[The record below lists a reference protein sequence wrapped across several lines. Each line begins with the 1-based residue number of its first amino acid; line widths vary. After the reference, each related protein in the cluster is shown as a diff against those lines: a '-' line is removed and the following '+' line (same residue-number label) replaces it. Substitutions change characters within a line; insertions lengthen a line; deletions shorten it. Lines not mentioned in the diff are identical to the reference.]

1 MPGSQDFTPDPRNNA
16 VKVLLNGQ
24 LVPAHEAQVS
34 LFDAGFALGDG
45 VWEGLRLHR
54 GALLF
59 LDAHLDR
66 LYRGAAALRIDIGM
80 TREALIASLT
90 ELLRANAMT
99 DGAHLRLMVTR
110 GRKSTINQDPRFTQG
125 AATIA
130 VTAEF
135 KVRSAEARPLALAMS
150 SIRTSPPEIF
160 DMHLNTHSRLNY
172 IRALIEVM
180 DDGADEAIMLD
191 HRGYVASC
199 NATNLF
205 WVRDGTVYTSRDDFC
220 FNGIT
225 RANIIALCRDGAA
238 PLQQGDW
245 LPDHLLAA
253 DEAFVTGTMGGVTP
267 VGSIN
272 GRALRFALGSGSG
285 PGSGPVTMAL
295 RDAYERLKDAYAQEH
310 AVQ

>member
-1 MPGSQDFTPDPRNNA
+1 M
-16 VKVLLNGQ
+16 VLLNGE
-24 LVPAHEAQVS
+24 LVQAREAQVS

-45 VWEGLRLHR
+45 VWEGLRLHK

-59 LDAHLDR
+59 LEAHLDR
-66 LYRGAAALRIDIGM
+66 LYRGAAELRIDIGL
-80 TREALIASLT
+80 TPEELTASLWH
-90 ELLRANAMT
+90 LLRANGME

-110 GRKSTINQDPRFTQG
+110 GRKSTINQDPRFTLGQS
-125 AATIA
+125 TIA

-135 KVRSAEARPLALAMS
+135 KQRPAEVRPLALAIS

-172 IRALIEVM
+172 IRALLEVM

-191 HRGYVASC
+191 HRGFVASC

-205 WVRDGTVYTSRDDFC
+205 WVKDGIVFTSRDDFC

-225 RANIIALCRDGAA
+225 RGNVIALCREGAA

-245 LPDHLLAA
+245 LAEDLLAA
-253 DEAFVTGTMGGVTP
+253 DEVFVTGTMGGVTP
-267 VGSIN
+267 AGSIN
-272 GRALRFALGSGSG
+272 GCALRLA
-285 PGSGPVTMAL
+285 PGPVTIAL
-295 RDAYERLKDAYAQEH
+295 REAYERLKDAYAMEDTAQ
-310 AVQ
+310 

>member
-1 MPGSQDFTPDPRNNA
+1 MPGSQDFVPDTRNNA
-16 VKVLLNGQ
+16 VLVLLDGK

-34 LFDAGFALGDG
+34 LFDAGFGLGDG
-45 VWEGLRLHR
+45 VWEGLRLHK

-59 LDAHLDR
+59 LEAHLDR
-66 LYRGAAALRIDIGM
+66 LYAGAAALRIDIGM
-80 TREALIASLT
+80 SRAALTASLW
-90 ELLRANAMT
+90 ELLRANGME

-110 GRKSTINQDPRFTQG
+110 GRKSTINQDPRIALG
-125 AATIA
+125 PATIA

-135 KVRSAEARPLALAMS
+135 KRRSAEARPLALAMS

-160 DMHLNTHSRLNY
+160 DMHLNTHSRVNY
-172 IRALIEVM
+172 IRALLEVM
-180 DDGADEAIMLD
+180 DEGADEAIMLD
-191 HRGYVASC
+191 HRGFVASC

-205 WVRDGTVYTSRDDFC
+205 WVKDGTVFTSRDDFC

-225 RANIIALCRDGAA
+225 RGNVIALCRDGVA

-253 DEAFVTGTMGGVTP
+253 DEAFVTGTMGGVTA

-272 GRALRFALGSGSG
+272 GRTLQPA
-285 PGSGPVTMAL
+285 PGPVTIAI
-295 RDAYERLKDAYAQEH
+295 REAYEGLKDAYAEEH
-310 AVQ
+310 APR

>member
-1 MPGSQDFTPDPRNNA
+1 MPGSQDFTPDPRNA
-16 VKVLLNGQ
+16 ALMVLLNGE
-24 LVPAHEAQVS
+24 LVPAQEAQVS

-45 VWEGLRLHR
+45 VWEGLRLHK

-59 LDAHLDR
+59 LEAHLDR
-66 LYRGAAALRIDIGM
+66 LYRGAAALRIEIGL
-80 TREALIASLT
+80 TRAELVASLHD
-90 ELLRANAMT
+90 LLRANGMT

-110 GRKSTINQDPRFTQG
+110 GRKSTINQDPRFTNG
-125 AATIA
+125 NPTIA

-135 KVRSAEARPLALAMS
+135 KRRPAYAPPLALAVS

-172 IRALIEVM
+172 IRALLEVM
-180 DDGADEAIMLD
+180 EDGADEAIMLD
-191 HRGYVASC
+191 HRGFVASC

-205 WVRDGTVYTSRDDFC
+205 WVKDGTVFTSRDDFC

-225 RANIIALCRDGAA
+225 RGNVITLCRGGAA

-245 LPDHLLAA
+245 LADDLLAA
-253 DEAFVTGTMGGVTP
+253 DEVFVTGTMGGVTP

-272 GRALRFALGSGSG
+272 GRPL
-285 PGSGPVTMAL
+285 PVVPGPVTIAI
-295 RDAYERLKDAYAQEH
+295 REAYEGLKDAYAMEH
-310 AVQ
+310 AAQ

>member
-1 MPGSQDFTPDPRNNA
+1 MPGSQDFTPDTRNEA
-16 VKVLLNGQ
+16 LMVLLNGA

-45 VWEGLRLHR
+45 VWEGLRLHK

-59 LDAHLDR
+59 LEAHLDR
-66 LYRGAAALRIDIGM
+66 LYQGAAALRIEIGM
-80 TREALIASLT
+80 TRDALTASLRG
-90 ELLRANAMT
+90 LLRANGME

-110 GRKSTINQDPRFTQG
+110 GRKSTINQDPRFTLG
-125 AATIA
+125 APTIA

-135 KVRSAEARPLALAMS
+135 KRRSAAAKPLALAMS
-150 SIRTSPPEIF
+150 SIRTSPPDIF
-160 DMHLNTHSRLNY
+160 DMHLNTHSRVNY
-172 IRALIEVM
+172 IRALLEVM
-180 DDGADEAIMLD
+180 DEGADEAIMLD
-191 HRGYVASC
+191 HLGFVASC

-205 WVRDGTVYTSRDDFC
+205 WVKDGTVFTSRDEFC

-225 RANIIALCRDGAA
+225 RGNVIALCRAGAA

-253 DEAFVTGTMGGVTP
+253 DEVFVTGTMGGVTA

-272 GRALRFALGSGSG
+272 GRALQAA
-285 PGSGPVTMAL
+285 PGPVTMGLAQ
-295 RDAYERLKDAYAQEH
+295 AYERLKDAYAEEH
-310 AVQ
+310 ANQ

>member
-1 MPGSQDFTPDPRNNA
+1 MPGSQDFIPDTRNNA
-16 VKVLLNGQ
+16 LLVLLNGK

-45 VWEGLRLHR
+45 VWEGLRLHK

-59 LDAHLDR
+59 LEAHLDR
-66 LYRGAAALRIDIGM
+66 LYAGAAALRIDIGLSRAEL
-80 TREALIASLT
+80 TDSLRD
-90 ELLRANAMT
+90 LLHANGME

-110 GRKSTINQDPRFTQG
+110 GRKSTINQDPRFTLG
-125 AATIA
+125 EPTIA

-135 KVRSAEARPLALAMS
+135 KRRATEARPLALAMS

-172 IRALIEVM
+172 IRALLEVM

-191 HRGYVASC
+191 HRGFVASC

-205 WVRDGTVYTSRDDFC
+205 WVKDGTVFTSRNDFC

-225 RANIIALCRDGAA
+225 RGNVIALCRDGVA

-245 LPDHLLAA
+245 RPDHLLTA
-253 DEAFVTGTMGGVTP
+253 DEVFVTGTMGGITA

-272 GRALRFALGSGSG
+272 GRSLQSS
-285 PGSGPVTMAL
+285 PGPVTIAV
-295 RDAYERLKDAYAQEH
+295 REAYERLKDVYAEEH
-310 AVQ
+310 ATQ

>member
-1 MPGSQDFTPDPRNNA
+1 MPGSQDFVPDTRN
-16 VKVLLNGQ
+16 KELLVLLNGK

-45 VWEGLRLHR
+45 VWEGLRLHK

-59 LDAHLDR
+59 LEAHLDR
-66 LYRGAAALRIDIGM
+66 LYRGAAALRIDIGV
-80 TREALIASLT
+80 TREELTASLWN
-90 ELLRANAMT
+90 LLRANGME

-110 GRKSTINQDPRFTQG
+110 GRKATINQDPRFTLG
-125 AATIA
+125 GPTIA
-130 VTAEF
+130 ATAEF
-135 KVRSAEARPLALAMS
+135 KRRAADAKSLVLAMS

-180 DDGADEAIMLD
+180 DEGADEAIMLD
-191 HRGYVASC
+191 HLGYVASC

-205 WVRDGTVYTSRDDFC
+205 WVKDGTVFTSRDEFC

-225 RANIIALCRDGAA
+225 RSNVIALCRDGAA
-238 PLQQGDW
+238 PLLQGDW

-253 DEAFVTGTMGGVTP
+253 DEVFVTGTMGGITA
-267 VGSIN
+267 VGSVN
-272 GRALRFALGSGSG
+272 GHALRSA
-285 PGSGPVTMAL
+285 PGPVTMSISQ
-295 RDAYERLKDAYAQEH
+295 AYEGLKDAYAKEH
-310 AVQ
+310 AKQ

>member
-1 MPGSQDFTPDPRNNA
+1 MPGSQDFAPDHRNDT
-16 VKVLLNGQ
+16 VMVLLNGE
-24 LVPAHEAQVS
+24 LVPAHTAQVS
-34 LFDAGFALGDG
+34 LFDAGFGLGDG
-45 VWEGLRLHR
+45 VWEGLRLHK

-80 TREALIASLT
+80 TRAQLTASLWD
-90 ELLRANAMT
+90 LLRANAME

-110 GRKSTINQDPRFTQG
+110 GRKSTINQDPRFTTG
-125 AATIA
+125 KPTIA

-135 KVRSAEARPLALAMS
+135 KQRAAEARPLALALS

-160 DMHLNTHSRLNY
+160 DMHLNTHSRVNY
-172 IRALIEVM
+172 IRALLEVI
-180 DDGADEAIMLD
+180 DGGADEAIMLD
-191 HRGYVASC
+191 HRGFVASC

-205 WVRDGTVYTSRDDFC
+205 WVIDGTVYTSHDDFC

-225 RANIIALCRDGAA
+225 RGNVIALCRDGAA

-245 LPDHLLAA
+245 LPDHLLSA
-253 DEAFVTGTMGGVTP
+253 DEVFVTGTMGGVTA

-272 GRALRFALGSGSG
+272 GRALPFA
-285 PGSGPVTMAL
+285 PGPVTIAL
-295 RDAYERLKDAYAQEH
+295 AQVYQRLKDAYAKEH
-310 AVQ
+310 AAK

>member
-1 MPGSQDFTPDPRNNA
+1 MPGSQDFAPDLRNES
-16 VKVLLNGQ
+16 VLVLLNGQ
-24 LVPAHEAQVS
+24 LVPSHAAQVS

-45 VWEGLRLHR
+45 VWEGLRLHK

-59 LDAHLDR
+59 LEAHLDR
-66 LYRGAAALRIDIGM
+66 LYRGAAALRIDIGVD
-80 TREALIASLT
+80 REALTASLR
-90 ELLRANAMT
+90 ELLRANGME

-110 GRKSTINQDPRFTQG
+110 GRKSTINQDPRFTLG
-125 AATIA
+125 KATIA

-135 KVRSAEARPLALAMS
+135 KRRAAEARPLALAMS

-160 DMHLNTHSRLNY
+160 DMHLNTHSRVNY
-172 IRALIEVM
+172 IRALLEVI

-191 HRGYVASC
+191 HRGFVASC

-205 WVRDGTVYTSRDDFC
+205 WVKDGTVFTSRDDFC

-225 RANIIALCRDGAA
+225 RGNVIALCREGAA

-245 LPDHLLAA
+245 LPDDLLGA

-272 GRALRFALGSGSG
+272 GRALPFA
-285 PGSGPVTMAL
+285 PGPVTIAVAQ
-295 RDAYERLKDAYAQEH
+295 AYERLKDAYAGEH
-310 AVQ
+310 AEQ

>member
-1 MPGSQDFTPDPRNNA
+1 MPGSQDFMPDTRN
-16 VKVLLNGQ
+16 KELLVLLNGK

-45 VWEGLRLHR
+45 VWEGLRLHK

-59 LDAHLDR
+59 LEAHLDR
-66 LYRGAAALRIDIGM
+66 LYRGAKALRIDIGM
-80 TREALIASLT
+80 TREALTASLW
-90 ELLRANAMT
+90 ELLRANGME

-110 GRKSTINQDPRFTQG
+110 GRKVTINQDPRFTLG
-125 AATIA
+125 EPTIA

-135 KVRSAEARPLALAMS
+135 KRRAADARPLALAMS

-172 IRALIEVM
+172 IRALLEVM
-180 DDGADEAIMLD
+180 DEGADEAIMLD
-191 HRGYVASC
+191 HLGYVASC

-205 WVRDGTVYTSRDDFC
+205 WVKDGTVFTSRDDFC

-225 RANIIALCRDGAA
+225 RSNVIALCKDGAA

-245 LPDHLLAA
+245 LPEHLLAA
-253 DEAFVTGTMGGVTP
+253 DEVFVTGTMGGITA

-272 GRALRFALGSGSG
+272 GRALRSAPG
-285 PGSGPVTMAL
+285 PITIAIAQ
-295 RDAYERLKDAYAQEH
+295 AYDRLKDAYAEEH
-310 AVQ
+310 TKQ